1 VRGAI
6 GEADGDAKGDAMPE
20 GSVVG
25 GGSCLTS
32 LPPIPVEVAIGDGD
46 GVIDWLAGPL
56 VEGLA
61 PAAMA
66 VAITAT
72 PMVVANMPCLMGNVY
87 RSSRCVKHEA
97 SGR

>member
-1 VRGAI
+1 LWSAI
-6 GEADGDAKGDAMPE
+6 GVCEGDAEGDAMPE

-25 GGSCLTS
+25 GGTCLTL
-32 LPPIPVEVAIGDGD
+32 LPPIPVEVAIGDGE
-46 GVIDWLAGPL
+46 GVIDWLVGPL

-72 PMVVANMPCLMGNVY
+72 PMVVANIPCLMGNVY
-87 RSSRCVKHEA
+87 RSSRYAKHEA
-97 SGR
+97 SER

>member
-6 GEADGDAKGDAMPE
+6 GEDDGDANGDAMPE

-25 GGSCLTS
+25 GCCCRTMLS
-32 LPPIPVEVAIGDGD
+32 LMPVEVAIGDGE
-46 GVIDWLAGPL
+46 GVIDWLAGPF

-72 PMVVANMPCLMGNVY
+72 PMVVANIPCLMGKVY
-87 RSSRCVKHEA
+87 RSSRYAKHEA
-97 SGR
+97 SER